1 MKSFLR
7 TAVTAV
13 ALGALPTLSMAGGN
27 LVISANTSDA
37 APRAAFEEVV
47 DKFKAA
53 NPDINVEF
61 NIIES
66 EAYKTAIRNFLV
78 ADKGPDIGF
87 WFAGNRMAGFVSD
100 GLFGDISNV
109 WKNAGLESAMASTM
123 PSVTFGGKQYGL
135 PVSYYQWGLY
145 IRSDIMKANG
155 ISEFSTY
162 DELLAACTTLS
173 SKGVKGVA
181 IGTKYLWTAAGWFD
195 YLNMRTNGLDY
206 HINLMLGKIKYTD
219 EGVVNTMKNW
229 KKAVDAG
236 CFMDNHQNYSWQEA
250 QPALINGEAAMYL
263 MGNFLVPNLPKET
276 QDNLDYWQFPDINVG
291 MARGED
297 APTDLMF
304 MPANAQN
311 KDNARKFLEFAAQA
325 EIIESIGIALQQLPT
340 HKDSATMDDRFLKK
354 GAKVL
359 AASKTAQFY
368 DRDTTPEMAS
378 AGMQGFQD
386 FMLNPDDMMDILEEI
401 EEERAR
407 IFGDL

>member
-1 MKSFLR
+1 
-7 TAVTAV
+7 
-13 ALGALPTLSMAGGN
+13 
-27 LVISANTSDA
+27 
-37 APRAAFEEVV
+37 
-47 DKFKAA
+47 
-53 NPDINVEF
+53 
-61 NIIES
+61 
-66 EAYKTAIRNFLV
+66 
-78 ADKGPDIGF
+78 
-87 WFAGNRMAGFVSD
+87 
-100 GLFGDISNV
+100 
-109 WKNAGLESAMASTM
+109 
-123 PSVTFGGKQYGL
+123 
-135 PVSYYQWGLY
+135 
-145 IRSDIMKANG
+145 
-155 ISEFSTY
+155 
-162 DELLAACTTLS
+162 
-173 SKGVKGVA
+173 
-181 IGTKYLWTAAGWFD
+181 
-195 YLNMRTNGLDY
+195 
-206 HINLMLGKIKYTD
+206 MLGKIKYTD

-325 EIIESIGIALQQLPT
+325 EIIEAIGKALQQLPT

>member
-27 LVISANTSDA
+27 LVISANTSDS

-100 GLFGDISNV
+100 GLFGDISSV

-135 PVSYYQWGLY
+135 PFSYYQWGLY

-263 MGNFLVPNLPKET
+263 MGNFLVPNLS
-276 QDNLDYWQFPDINVG
+276 LIH
-291 MARGED
+291 
-297 APTDLMF
+297 
-304 MPANAQN
+304 
-311 KDNARKFLEFAAQA
+311 
-325 EIIESIGIALQQLPT
+325 I
-340 HKDSATMDDRFLKK
+340 
-354 GAKVL
+354 
-359 AASKTAQFY
+359 
-368 DRDTTPEMAS
+368 
-378 AGMQGFQD
+378 
-386 FMLNPDDMMDILEEI
+386 
-401 EEERAR
+401 
-407 IFGDL
+407 